1 MHPPGGKCAQLAFV
15 VMLINAEAIQMLG
28 EGKKV
33 RGKKV
38 RLEEMRVKKSKVRG
52 NEGKREGGES
62 ERIGMG

>member
-33 RGKKV
+33 RGNKG
-38 RLEEMRVKKSKVRG
+38 KKSKVRG
-52 NEGKREGGES
+52 NEGKKK
-62 ERIGMG
+62 